1 MPYASLEELQY
12 AAGGQDRL
20 AQLTDW
26 DDDGVPDD
34 AAIAQA
40 LSQADA
46 FLDQY
51 LSLRY
56 AVPIANPSPVLRGY
70 AAEQAIYWLRQV
82 RGMVGEEENRQLEN
96 RQHQLELM
104 RDGRLRPDEA
114 AAFTNAPS
122 VVATFVERNPD
133 TVDISRRTLKG
144 MW

>member
-1 MPYASLEELQY
+1 VPYASQTELEY
-12 AAGGQDRL
+12 AAGGADRL
-20 AQLTDW
+20 TQLTDW
-26 DDDGVPDD
+26 DDDGEPDQ
-34 AAIAQA
+34 AAIDQA
-40 LSQADA
+40 LAQADA

-96 RQHQLELM
+96 RQHQLEMM

-114 AAFTNAPS
+114 APFTAAS
-122 VVATFVERNPD
+122 TVVATFVERNPD
-133 TVDISRRTLKG
+133 VEGVSKRNLKG

>member
-1 MPYASLEELQY
+1 MPYASLEELTY
-12 AAGGQDRL
+12 AAGGTDRL
-20 AQLTDW
+20 TQLTDW

-40 LSQADA
+40 LAQADA

-70 AAEQAIYWLRQV
+70 AAEQAIYWLRQA

-96 RQHQLELM
+96 RQSQLEMM
-104 RDGRLRPDEA
+104 RDGRIRPDEPTPA
-114 AAFTNAPS
+114 SSTA

-133 TVDISRRTLKG
+133 VAAVSRSNLKG